1 MKFGFRRTFFM
12 GSNGPVGK
20 SSPPPALRYISG
32 APLPRKLQRM
42 PLRSG
47 LYTRV
52 VFTTRYP
59 CDFNL
64 EFVRAY
70 RTFIPLK

>member
-12 GSNGPVGK
+12 GSNGPVRK
-20 SSPPPALRYISG
+20 RSPSPALRYISD

-52 VFTTRYP
+52 VFKTRYP

-64 EFVRAY
+64 EIERAY
-70 RTFIPLK
+70 RTFTP